1 MMERKRYRQRLSEIF
16 RVLDAADGL
25 LMLQHPVTKSM
36 LRGRRPIPN
45 AAPVRANRACQSI
58 VIEDPQPVDPG
69 VQLSADVLTG
79 LIPVDPEQRYR
90 LTYQRHSGGRTR
102 RQQMDGSSMV
112 APMVGGSTDHLAV
125 DPVVV
130 VDDDGDEVVVHTPA
144 VVMYM

>member
-1 MMERKRYRQRLSEIF
+1 MERKRYRQRLSEIF

-69 VQLSADVLTG
+69 VPQLSADVLSG
-79 LIPVDPEQRYR
+79 LIPVNPEQRYR

-102 RQQMDGSSMV
+102 RQQVDGSGTV
-112 APMVGGSTDHLAV
+112 APMVDGSSDQLAI
-125 DPVVV
+125 DPVV
-130 VDDDGDEVVVHTPA
+130 DDEVVVHTPA
-144 VVMYM
+144 VVMAPSLPQ